1 MLFLHRGFGVKR
13 TPTKV
18 GVGYQVDDL
27 ESWVK
32 LLVLQAEKQLNQTL
46 THVDLKFS
54 IDARVQFDKAYAFMD
69 DGVYV
74 LLSKHL
80 TEFSARSV
88 YVLAQHGHERGLTED
103 KNDQVQF
110 IEMSDLVSLTALYP
124 TSVSW

>member
-1 MLFLHRGFGVKR
+1 MAILHIIARHLNADELSKL
-13 TPTKV
+13 
-18 GVGYQVDDL
+18 VDR
-27 ESWVK
+27 SS
-32 LLVLQAEKQLNQTL
+32 AE
-46 THVDLKFS
+46 DG
-54 IDARVQFDKAYAFMD
+54 YAFID

-80 TEFSARSV
+80 TEFSASSV

-110 IEMSDLVSLTALYP
+110 IEMSDLVSLTTLYP

>member
-1 MLFLHRGFGVKR
+1 MAILHIIAHHLNA
-13 TPTKV
+13 
-18 GVGYQVDDL
+18 DEL
-27 ESWVK
+27 SK
-32 LLVLQAEKQLNQTL
+32 LADRSGAE
-46 THVDLKFS
+46 DG
-54 IDARVQFDKAYAFMD
+54 YAFMD

-80 TEFSARSV
+80 TEFSVRSV
-88 YVLAQHGHERGLTED
+88 FVLAQHALERGLMVE

>member
-1 MLFLHRGFGVKR
+1 MAILHIIAHHLNA
-13 TPTKV
+13 
-18 GVGYQVDDL
+18 DEL
-27 ESWVK
+27 SK
-32 LLVLQAEKQLNQTL
+32 LADRSGTE
-46 THVDLKFS
+46 DG
-54 IDARVQFDKAYAFMD
+54 YAFMD

-80 TEFSARSV
+80 TEFSVRSV
-88 YVLAQHGHERGLTED
+88 YVLAQHSHERGLTED